1 MQFDLFKTLDTG
13 ATFSECERYRY
24 TLWRQWNDGPTVM
37 WLMLNPSTADE
48 TDNDSTV
55 ERCQRRAVAMGFG
68 RMVVCNIFA
77 YRATDPKD
85 MLAAEDPIGP
95 ENDQAILE
103 QARKADQVICA
114 WGNHG
119 HHLGRSAQ
127 VIDLLHQAGIH
138 LYCLEIT
145 APGEPKHPLYVGYDV
160 TPKRWT
166 IWKNEKGSLSTAAR
180 N

>member
-24 TLWRQWNDGPTVM
+24 ALWRQWNDGPTVM

-55 ERCQRRAVAMGFG
+55 ERCQRRAITMGFG

-103 QARKADQVICA
+103 QAQKADQVICA

-119 HHLGRSAQ
+119 SHLGRSRA
-127 VIDLLHQAGIH
+127 VVGLLRQAGIPLH
-138 LYCLEIT
+138 CLELNV
-145 APGEPKHPLYVGYDV
+145 PGEPKHPLYVGYDV
-160 TPKRWT
+160 RLQKWTP
-166 IWKNEKGSLSTAAR
+166 
-180 N
+180 